1 MFTDDEGLRKYVAAI
16 QRFEP
21 LDREAEQVLA
31 RRWHDHGDQEA
42 AHQLVQ
48 SHLLFVVKIANSY
61 KGYGL
66 RVADLVEEG
75 NVGVLEA
82 VKRFDPSR
90 NLRFLTYA
98 SYWIRAYVLG
108 HVLRQFSLVG
118 VGTSPRQSRLFFRLS
133 RERARITT
141 ALGGNPAQG
150 DVDTILARRFDTSE
164 ENIRGMSERLD
175 GKDVSLN
182 AQAYQ
187 GSEVTELELLT
198 DDTQGQEERFAQQQ
212 GRRQVRHRLTHVMH
226 ELSPRERHIVEHRL
240 LADEE
245 ASLAEIARHF
255 GLSRERVRQIEERLK
270 RKLREALAEFGPQ
283 PEQN

>member
-1 MFTDDEGLRKYVAAI
+1 
-16 QRFEP
+16 
-21 LDREAEQVLA
+21 
-31 RRWHDHGDQEA
+31 
-42 AHQLVQ
+42 
-48 SHLLFVVKIANSY
+48 
-61 KGYGL
+61 
-66 RVADLVEEG
+66 
-75 NVGVLEA
+75 
-82 VKRFDPSR
+82 
-90 NLRFLTYA
+90 
-98 SYWIRAYVLG
+98 
-108 HVLRQFSLVG
+108 VLRQFSLVG